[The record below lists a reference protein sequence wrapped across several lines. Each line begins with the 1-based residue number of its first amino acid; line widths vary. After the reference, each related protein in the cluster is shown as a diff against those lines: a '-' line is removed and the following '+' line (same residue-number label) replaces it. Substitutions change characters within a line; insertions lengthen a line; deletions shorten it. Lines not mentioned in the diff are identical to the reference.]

1 MSRITNSNPPKRGEK
16 LTSTEL
22 NQVFTEANA
31 AFPMDGDN
39 VRNEGVDHPAF
50 SLSGK
55 TGQSGIILH
64 KADDDTDTGSVIV
77 PANEEP
83 VDPFDPAIT
92 VHTWSTGIVLFNQDQ
107 VIRVYWQF
115 ENTVAGSV
123 ASPFFAGGN
132 VLAWAVWLEWQLS
145 SGGAFVP
152 VPNQSD
158 FEDIQVSP
166 DRYGAATNET
176 YGCTLLNHGYVYD
189 SGSPLPNVDF
199 PPARTGYGCWWYKA
213 DQNYT
218 IYGLRLR
225 CRGLMQ
231 NFYNSSPVNGNPINA
246 WELLESPAS
255 THQVTIGAS
264 NMAYMIMEEI

>member
-1 MSRITNSNPPKRGEK
+1 MSRITNINPPKRGEK

-50 SLSGK
+50 SLSGT

-64 KADDDTDTGSVIV
+64 KADDDTDTGTTNV
-77 PANEEP
+77 PANSSTVTP
-83 VDPFDPAIT
+83 DPAVT
-92 VHTWSTGIVLFNQDQ
+92 VHTWSTGVVLFNEDQ

-115 ENTVAGSV
+115 ENQITGAVSTPVQAGYN
-123 ASPFFAGGN
+123 ALG
-132 VLAWAVWLEWQLS
+132 WAVWLEWQLS
-145 SGGAFVP
+145 SGGAWVS
-152 VPNQSD
+152 VPNQGD
-158 FEDIQVSP
+158 F
-166 DRYGAATNET
+166 DRVTIGEPTSQT
-176 YGCTLLNHGYVYD
+176 YGCTIVNHVYVHEHSSSTQYE
-189 SGSPLPNVDF
+189 F
-199 PPARTGYGCWWYKA
+199 PPDRTGYGCWWYKA

-225 CRGLMQ
+225 CRGLII
-231 NFYNSSPVNGNPINA
+231 NKYDVSVENTWLLLGNA
-246 WELLESPAS
+246 SAPAN
-255 THQVTIGAS
+255 HDITIGAS

>member
-50 SLSGK
+50 SLSGT

-64 KADDDTDTGSVIV
+64 KADDDTDTGTTNV
-77 PANEEP
+77 PANSSTVTP
-83 VDPFDPAIT
+83 DPAVT
-92 VHTWSTGIVLFNQDQ
+92 VHTWSTGVVLFNEDQ

-115 ENTVAGSV
+115 ENQITGAVSTPVQAGYN
-123 ASPFFAGGN
+123 ALG
-132 VLAWAVWLEWQLS
+132 WAVWLEWHS
-145 SGGAFVP
+145 SST
-152 VPNQSD
+152 QY
-158 FEDIQVSP
+158 E
-166 DRYGAATNET
+166 
-176 YGCTLLNHGYVYD
+176 
-189 SGSPLPNVDF
+189 F
-199 PPARTGYGCWWYKA
+199 PPDRTGYGCWWYKA

-225 CRGLMQ
+225 CRGLII
-231 NFYNSSPVNGNPINA
+231 NKYDASVENTWLLLGNA
-246 WELLESPAS
+246 SAPAN
-255 THQVTIGAS
+255 HDITIGAS